1 MAHRSTGAI
10 GALRRFAKPVLA
22 FVVVLGGANAGWRR
36 GTGEGRVPKRT
47 KRRLRDGSFER
58 LDLPSDDNIRIG
70 VKFRPQRCKERTQKG
85 DYLAVHYN
93 GTFFSNGKEFDSS
106 ILREEPFVF
115 QLGMGQTIL
124 GWERGLQNM
133 CVNERRRLVV
143 PAGMAYGETG
153 GYGSERKI
161 NPHATL
167 VYEVELLDILA
178 ENEAAPHLV
187 WGI

>member
-1 MAHRSTGAI
+1 MY
-10 GALRRFAKPVLA
+10 
-22 FVVVLGGANAGWRR
+22 GWRAKNTLKSIEAQVMLLALDYAF
-36 GTGEGRVPKRT
+36 GAGVEGRV
-47 KRRLRDGSFER
+47 
-58 LDLPSDDNIRIG
+58 
-70 VKFRPQRCKERTQKG
+70 
-85 DYLAVHYN
+85 
-93 GTFFSNGKEFDSS
+93 
-106 ILREEPFVF
+106 
-115 QLGMGQTIL
+115 
-124 GWERGLQNM
+124 
-133 CVNERRRLVV
+133 VV